1 LLSLAASLGF
11 AAFAQQP
18 AQQPAKPPPAT
29 PPSQQ
34 TQGQR
39 QDGRIRSVVD
49 LVVLHATVVDTQGRM
64 VTDLKREQFRVF
76 ENKVEQELSIFRHE
90 NIALTLGLVI
100 DNSGS
105 MKDKRDKVN
114 SAALTF
120 VRTSG
125 REDEVFVV
133 NFNEDYFLDLEKDF
147 TNNLDELKEAL
158 ERVDSRGST
167 ALYDAV
173 VGSLDHLKKGTK
185 DKKVLLVITDGDDNA
200 SRGDPKTALQR
211 AMIEAQKSEA
221 VIYVVG
227 LFTSEERRKLRKA
240 RRDLTDLAQSSG
252 GLAFF
257 PETLD
262 EVEPV
267 CTQIASDIRNQ
278 YTLAYY
284 PTNAARDGSFRAIN
298 VDVKPARGR
307 SKLTV
312 RTRSGYYAARD
323 TTGDQ

>member
-1 LLSLAASLGF
+1 MAS
-11 AAFAQQP
+11 P
-18 AQQPAKPPPAT
+18 AQPPA
-29 PPSQQ
+29 PQAGQQ
-34 TQGQR
+34 APTKPGQR
-39 QDGRIRSVVD
+39 PRPEGVITTTVD
-49 LVVLHATVVDTQGRM
+49 LVVLHATVVDQQGRM
-64 VTDLKREQFRVF
+64 ITDLKREQFRVF
-76 ENKVEQELSIFRHE
+76 ENRVEQELSIFRQE
-90 NIALTLGLVI
+90 NIPLTLGLVI

-105 MKDKRDKVN
+105 MRDKRDKVN

-120 VRTSG
+120 VKTSG
-125 REDEVFVV
+125 RDDEVFVV

-147 TNNLDELKEAL
+147 TNDVDELKEAL

-173 VGSLDHLKKGTK
+173 VGSLDHLKKGAK

-211 AMIEAQKSEA
+211 AVIEAQKSEA

-240 RRDLTDLAQSSG
+240 RRDLTDLAQASG

-257 PETLD
+257 PESLD

-267 CTQIASDIRNQ
+267 CTQIAADIRNQ

-284 PTNAARDGSFRAIN
+284 PTNSARDGSFRAIN
-298 VDVKPARGR
+298 VDIRPARGHG
-307 SKLTV
+307 KLTV
-312 RTRSGYYAARD
+312 RTRSGYYAPRD
-323 TTGDQ
+323 TTGDP

>member
-1 LLSLAASLGF
+1 VAS
-11 AAFAQQP
+11 P
-18 AQQPAKPPPAT
+18 AQPPA
-29 PPSQQ
+29 PQAGQQ
-34 TQGQR
+34 APTKPGQR
-39 QDGRIRSVVD
+39 PRPEGVITTTVD
-49 LVVLHATVVDTQGRM
+49 LVVLHATVVDQQGRM
-64 VTDLKREQFRVF
+64 ITDLKREQFRVF
-76 ENKVEQELSIFRHE
+76 ENRVEQELSIFRQE
-90 NIALTLGLVI
+90 NIPLTLGLVI

-105 MKDKRDKVN
+105 MRDKRDKVN

-120 VRTSG
+120 VKTSG
-125 REDEVFVV
+125 RDDEVFVV

-147 TNNLDELKEAL
+147 TNDVDELKEAL

-173 VGSLDHLKKGTK
+173 VGSLDHLKKGAK

-211 AMIEAQKSEA
+211 AVIEAQKSEA

-240 RRDLTDLAQSSG
+240 RRDLTDLAQASG

-257 PETLD
+257 PESLD

-267 CTQIASDIRNQ
+267 CTQIAADIRNQ

-284 PTNAARDGSFRAIN
+284 PTNSARDGSFRAIN
-298 VDVKPARGR
+298 VDIRPARGHG
-307 SKLTV
+307 KLTV
-312 RTRSGYYAARD
+312 RTRSGYYAPRD
-323 TTGDQ
+323 TTGDP

>member
-1 LLSLAASLGF
+1 M
-11 AAFAQQP
+11 
-18 AQQPAKPPPAT
+18 
-29 PPSQQ
+29 
-34 TQGQR
+34 
-39 QDGRIRSVVD
+39 VD
-49 LVVLHATVVDTQGRM
+49 LVVLHATVVDQQGH
-64 VTDLKREQFRVF
+64 VVPDLKKDQFRVF
-76 ENKVEQELSIFRHE
+76 ENKVEQEIDRFRHE

-105 MKDKRDKVN
+105 MRDKRDKVN

-147 TNNLDELKEAL
+147 TNNVEELKEAL

-167 ALYDAV
+167 ALFDAV

-185 DKKVLLVITDGDDNA
+185 DKKVLLLITDGDDNA

-211 AMIEAQKSEA
+211 TMIEAQKSEA

-227 LFTSEERRKLRKA
+227 LFAAEEKRKLRKA
-240 RRDLTDLAQSSG
+240 RQNLAQLAQSSG

-257 PETLD
+257 PDSLD
-262 EVEPV
+262 EVEAI

-278 YTLAYY
+278 YTIAYY
-284 PTNAARDGSFRAIN
+284 PTNSARDGSFRAIN
-298 VDVKPARGR
+298 VDVKPVRGR
-307 SKLTV
+307 PKLTV
-312 RTRSGYYAARD
+312 RTRSGYYAPRD